1 MLGWRDGQVFSEVA
15 GQCGVE
21 VALGIF
27 SFIEAMTAIRIG
39 DLGELFVVIDE
50 FVDEDFAVLV
60 VAIVISGAIN
70 EQQISL

>member
-1 MLGWRDGQVFSEVA
+1 
-15 GQCGVE
+15 
-21 VALGIF
+21 VALGVF

-39 DLGELFVVIDE
+39 DLGELFVVINE